1 MRYSEFKIVESY
13 AHKGV
18 ILNEGARIDH
28 AEDVI
33 FWEGSKGAIRALE
46 SLKKMEEG
54 GHENV
59 TVKWDGSPAIIFGR
73 DANGEFILSDKSGF
87 TAKGYDGKNKT
98 GDAIQKMF
106 MARPGAKND
115 PEGYGQLAS
124 NMKDIF
130 DEYQKAM
137 PKDFR
142 GFLQG
147 DLLYFNT
154 PELIDGKFVFT
165 PNIVT
170 YKVDANS
177 DLGKKIA
184 QSKTGVV
191 VHKMIDFDGNVS
203 AVPPNFEMQGTEV
216 LIFPSVTV
224 SKPASIDDE
233 DINSVKALVS
243 KHAQAI
249 DTLLD
254 SGKLLELKMKD
265 LPTIFYTY
273 LNSKVDTG
281 LAALGDD
288 FMQWMQGS
296 KISGVKQKRIAEHL
310 SANAQGFNAMWAIIT
325 GIMQIKDKIIGQFD
339 SHDADVTAEIGKH
352 GPVDPTAHGQGGEGY
367 VLTHPQGDIKLV
379 PRAYFTKAN
388 RSIVRN

>member
-18 ILNEGARIDH
+18 MLNEGARIDH
-28 AEDVI
+28 AEDII

-87 TAKGYDGKNKT
+87 VAKGYDGKNKT

-191 VHKMIDFDGNVS
+191 VHKIIDFDGNVS
-203 AVPPNFEMQGTEV
+203 VVPPNFEMQGTEV

-281 LAALGDD
+281 LEALGDD

-296 KISGVKQKRIAEHL
+296 KISAVKQKRIAEHL

-352 GPVDPTAHGQGGEGY
+352 GPVDSTAHGQGGEGY